1 MKRLVVCCD
10 GTWNKPE
17 QLSKGMLAPTNVSKL
32 ALAIAREDDAG
43 TRQLVHYQR
52 GVGTRAWERIRGGAL
67 GIGLS
72 RNVRECYRFLVESY
86 EPDDKL
92 FFFGFSR
99 GAFTARSLAGLVR
112 NSGILLSHH
121 RDRIDDAYA
130 LYRSPDKDSAPASL
144 EADLFRRLYS
154 HPLPEIEFIGV
165 WDTVGALGIPESPLL
180 PSRLAKR
187 WSFHDTKLSSHVRH
201 AYHALAIDERRAIFE
216 PALWVRQDHAPAEQ
230 DLEQVW
236 FAGAHCDIG
245 GGYADTGLSD
255 IALLWMAGK
264 AKDCGLALDPGRLL
278 EVDEPDDDQRRA
290 GVHVAPRFSKPP
302 DDSMTR
308 FYRLLGVLDRRLSD
322 KRETPVDG
330 LGVASSAARRR
341 REVAGYDPPGLGE
354 YIDAATPNI
363 VPVPEGG

>member
-17 QLSKGMLAPTNVSKL
+17 QLSKGLLAPTNVSKL
-32 ALAIAREDDAG
+32 ALAIAREDGAG

-52 GVGTRAWERIRGGAL
+52 GVGTRAWERVRGGAF

-86 EPDDKL
+86 EHGDEL

-99 GAFTARSLAGLVR
+99 GAFTARSLGGL
-112 NSGILLSHH
+112 
-121 RDRIDDAYA
+121 DRIDDAYA

-144 EADLFRRLYS
+144 EADMFRRLYS
-154 HPLPEIEFIGV
+154 HPLPEIKFIGV
-165 WDTVGALGIPESPLL
+165 WDTVGALGIPESPML
-180 PSRLAKR
+180 PRRLAKR
-187 WSFHDTKLSSHVRH
+187 WSFHDTKLSSHVRR
-201 AYHALAIDERRAIFE
+201 AYHALAIDERRAMFE
-216 PALWVRQDHAPAEQ
+216 PALWVQQDHAPADQ
-230 DLEQVW
+230 HLEQVW
-236 FAGAHCDIG
+236 FAGAHCDVG

-255 IALLWMAGK
+255 IALLWMVGK
-264 AKDCGLALDPGRLL
+264 ARDCDLALDPQRLL
-278 EVDEPDDDQRRA
+278 EADEPDDDQRRA
-290 GVHVAPRFSKPP
+290 GVHVAPRFRKQP

-330 LGVASSAARRR
+330 LGVASSAARRQ
-341 REVAGYDPPGLGE
+341 REVADYDPPGLGE
-354 YIDAATPNI
+354 YLDAEEPNV
-363 VPVPEGG
+363 VPVPEGP